1 MRNLFLFLFL
11 IKYSYSIG
19 QVEIYTY
26 VGDGQ
31 NVSVIQDSQ
40 GMSPV
45 LFVIDNNENDPI
57 CRRKDEK
64 WIIKTLFKNDTLCTF
79 ISYSYLEPFNSTDF
93 YLYKKTNGYW
103 RFLDFVCF
111 DESPAGFRQI
121 SYQFNQTDI
130 LTFEVT
136 KKIGMPAP
144 KLTKYTYKYDGNG
157 NLVVT
162 ETQL

>member
-1 MRNLFLFLFL
+1 MKNLFLFLFL
-11 IKYSYSIG
+11 IKYSCSIG

-26 VGDGQ
+26 VNDGQ
-31 NVSVIQDSQ
+31 NVSVVQDSQ
-40 GMSPV
+40 GLSPV
-45 LFVIDNNENDPI
+45 LFVIDNNENDTI
-57 CRRKDEK
+57 CGRKDEK

-79 ISYSYLEPFNSTDF
+79 ICYSYLEPFNSTYF

-103 RFLDFVCF
+103 HFLDFVYF

-130 LTFEVT
+130 LTFEVI
-136 KKIGMPAP
+136 KKIGMPVP

-157 NLVVT
+157 NVVVT